1 MKRRGFTLIE
11 LMVVIAIIA
20 VLAAIMAPQIFRQV
34 AKGRIA
40 AAEGFNNTV
49 KISGTNY
56 FSDNAIWPASCTQI
70 TCNTNAGING
80 GYVLAPVPAGSN
92 PNWNGPYID
101 RWPGPVAANPWR
113 GNYTWVNNAA
123 SALFN
128 GGVGAAGE
136 RYITIS
142 NVPTADAQRIDADLD
157 RAIGSNTG
165 LVRAAAN
172 PAAWPA
178 AGVVVVW
185 ILISRDG
192 PIN

>member
-1 MKRRGFTLIE
+1 MKRKGFTLIE

-40 AAEGFNNTV
+40 AAEGFNNAV
-49 KISGTNY
+49 KIAATNY
-56 FSDNAIWPASCTQI
+56 FSDNAAWPAACTQV
-70 TCNTNAGING
+70 TCNTNAGVTG
-80 GYVLAPVPAGSN
+80 GFVLAPVPAGSN

-101 RWPGPVAANPWR
+101 RWPGPIAANPWR
-113 GNYTWVNNAA
+113 GNYTFVNPPA
-123 SALFN
+123 
-128 GGVGAAGE
+128 GGVNFGAVAAGE
-136 RYITIS
+136 RYITITL
-142 NVPTADAQRIDADLD
+142 VPTADAQRIDADLD

-165 LVRAAAN
+165 MVRAAGN
-172 PAAWPA
+172 PAVWPA
-178 AGVVVVW
+178 GGTVTVW